1 MKFPRNAKIFRGQL
15 EVAPVMSV
23 LFLLIIFILLNSS
36 LVYTPG
42 LPLRMPAARGEA
54 DERPRIVVR
63 VNAEGRLMI
72 DGQPVA
78 EETLRQRL
86 KEAKDESANGVVLEV
101 RAVPEADE
109 AVLVRLRNMARD
121 GGVEFET
128 PGAAIHLPEGIGWPA
143 APGPVVV
150 VAVNLGGQIYHENRL
165 VTGEEL
171 RTRLAM
177 AVAKSSEPLTMVI
190 MADQHVERGMV
201 DRLIA
206 LGDAVGIREFLMAT
220 RPPPRLGLPG
230 LEEDP

>member
-42 LPLRMPAARGEA
+42 LPLRMPSARGDA
-54 DERPRIVVR
+54 DEGTRVVVR
-63 VNAEGRLMI
+63 VSAEGRLMI
-72 DGQPVA
+72 GEQPVE
-78 EETLRQRL
+78 EETLRRRL
-86 KEAKDESANGVVLEV
+86 KEAKDESTNGVVLEA
-101 RAVPEADE
+101 RAEPEVDA

-121 GGVEFET
+121 SGAVFEA
-128 PGAAIHLPEGIGWPA
+128 PGASIHLPEGMGWPV

-171 RTRLAM
+171 RTRLAR
-177 AVAKSSEPLTMVI
+177 AVARSSGPLTMVI

-206 LGDAVGIREFLMAT
+206 LGDEVGIREFLMAT